1 MLTETS
7 LYQIRKVY
15 RLSQY
20 DVAKITGVSV
30 PMVSMIESGHRR
42 LPEKVATRF
51 TAALQLTPEKIIK
64 LVQFYEET
72 EVPR

>member
-30 PMVSMIESGHRR
+30 PMVSMIESGQRR
-42 LPEKVATRF
+42 LPEKVANRF
-51 TAALQLTPEKIIK
+51 TEALQLTPEKIIK

>member
-42 LPEKVATRF
+42 LPEKVANRLTE
-51 TAALQLTPEKIIK
+51 ALQLTPEKIIK